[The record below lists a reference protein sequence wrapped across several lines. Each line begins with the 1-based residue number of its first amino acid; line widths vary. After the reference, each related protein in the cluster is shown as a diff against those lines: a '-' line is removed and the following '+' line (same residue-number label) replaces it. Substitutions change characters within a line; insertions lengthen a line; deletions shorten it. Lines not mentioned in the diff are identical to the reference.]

1 MLRTSIRAFSTQ
13 PRLSTNYGFIGL
25 GLMGQHMA
33 RHVYNQLEPSD
44 KLYVYDVDPKH
55 TTQFLTEVTS
65 QTPQNAP
72 LLTPLNSLKD
82 FTTEVDS
89 QLDFIVTMVPEGKH
103 VKSVVSN
110 WLVIINQLVIMIQVS
125 KPLSWILQQSI
136 SQPQE
141 TYTNWLSQVFLN
153 LTLLIL
159 QCPVVLQEQE
169 REHCHLC
176 CPEKPMMILIQV

>member
-1 MLRTSIRAFSTQ
+1 MLFYSTKIINQ
-13 PRLSTNYGFIGL
+13 LRVYWFGTY
-25 GLMGQHMA
+25 GQHMA

-103 VKSVVSN
+103 VKSVVSEL
-110 WLVIINQLVIMIQVS
+110 LVIINQLVIMIQVS

-159 QCPVVLQEQE
+159 QCRWCCRSKKGNIVIYVVQ
-169 REHCHLC
+169 RN
-176 CPEKPMMILIQV
+176 P

>member
-72 LLTPLNSLKD
+72 LLTPLS
-82 FTTEVDS
+82 
-89 QLDFIVTMVPEGKH
+89 
-103 VKSVVSN
+103 
-110 WLVIINQLVIMIQVS
+110 
-125 KPLSWILQQSI
+125 
-136 SQPQE
+136 
-141 TYTNWLSQVFLN
+141 
-153 LTLLIL
+153 
-159 QCPVVLQEQE
+159 
-169 REHCHLC
+169 
-176 CPEKPMMILIQV
+176 